1 MADQLFWDGELRPT
15 ATLHSVPRQDGKPT
29 FKLTE
34 ILGPKSQ
41 IAFAIISSFST
52 SILWTYQFFEPR
64 TPVILVAQPDF
75 PGQTGVKN
83 ILPNWVM
90 TVPLLSKERGIQHMK
105 FMLIFY
111 ETGRLRVVI
120 STANLV
126 GQEWRE
132 FENAVWLQDIPP
144 RPRPCFRDHTIA
156 DDFPSIMQY
165 VLRSVNVGHA
175 LTNMLRHEHP
185 NLPLKSIG
193 DLCSKWDWSKVKVK
207 LIPSI
212 AGRHEGWPRV
222 LQSGHPRL
230 MKALRDLGLRT
241 GIGRAAKELV
251 IECQSS
257 STGSYTTQWLN
268 EFYYSARGESAE
280 DWLCEAQERRANLPW
295 PPIKILFPSIR
306 TVKEA
311 VLGELAGLVLS
322 SRANLWERT
331 RYPQELFCD
340 SNSTGGKVLMHS
352 KMIIATFLQRSTPS
366 SVPSSSATASP
377 KGNEKNNPEPITILD
392 GETESKSMDDCA
404 GVHSAPVSPKEPI
417 GWAYVGSHNFTP
429 SAWGRVSGSG
439 SNPVLENIN
448 YELGILFPLYNE
460 QEVEKVSC
468 FRRPP
473 RKYVLGEDRPW
484 TQEE

>member
-1 MADQLFWDGELRPT
+1 MSDQLFWDGELRPT
-15 ATLHSVPRQDGKPT
+15 ATLHSIPRQDGKPT

-34 ILGPKSQ
+34 VLGPSQ

-64 TPVILVAQPDF
+64 TPVILVAQPEF
-75 PGQTGVKN
+75 PGQTGVQN

-90 TVPLLSKERGIQHMK
+90 TVPLLSNKRGIQHMK

-132 FENAVWLQDIPP
+132 FENVVWLQDIPP
-144 RPRPCFRDHTIA
+144 RPPSSFRDHTIA

-165 VLRSVNVGHA
+165 VLRSMNVGHA
-175 LTNMLRHEHP
+175 LTNMLRREHP
-185 NLPLKSIG
+185 NLPLKSIS
-193 DLCSKWDWSKVKVK
+193 DLGSKWDWSKVKVK

-212 AGRHEGWPRV
+212 AGKHEGWPRV

-230 MKALRDLGLRT
+230 MKALRDLGIRT
-241 GIGRAAKELV
+241 GVGRVAKELV
-251 IECQSS
+251 IECQGS

-322 SRANLWERT
+322 CRANLWERT
-331 RYPQELFCD
+331 QYPQELFYD

-352 KMIIATFLQRSTPS
+352 KMMIATFLQKSTPFS
-366 SVPSSSATASP
+366 APSSSATASS
-377 KGNEKNNPEPITILD
+377 KDNEKNNPEPITISDD
-392 GETESKSMDDCA
+392 GTE
-404 GVHSAPVSPKEPI
+404 KEPI

-429 SAWGRVSGSG
+429 SAWGWLSGSG
-439 SNPVLENIN
+439 PNPVLENVN

-473 RKYVLGEDRPW
+473 RKYVLGDDRPW
-484 TQEE
+484 SEEELSIGFLGYV